1 MVGSPLISKNGIV
14 VGLNELE
21 RQCDKEQAGS
31 LFESVYPYVRWI
43 EKHLMN

>member
-21 RQCDKEQAGS
+21 RHCDKDQAGN

-43 EKHLMN
+43 EKYFK